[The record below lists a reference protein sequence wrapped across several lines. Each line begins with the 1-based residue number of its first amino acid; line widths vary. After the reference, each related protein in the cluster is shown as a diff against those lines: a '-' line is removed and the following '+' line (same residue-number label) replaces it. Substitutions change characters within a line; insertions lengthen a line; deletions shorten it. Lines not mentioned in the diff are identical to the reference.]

1 MTFELSVLDQ
11 LIQRVLFKQKV
22 HLMDSIVG
30 SPKKLK
36 LCYQFTLHTSVA
48 TSPLVWRR
56 NLSIKLF

>member
-36 LCYQFTLHTSVA
+36 LCYQFTLHTNVA
-48 TSPLVWRR
+48 TSPL
-56 NLSIKLF
+56 